1 MGFCSLKGGA
11 PTKKTIPILIIMLL
25 PLVAFA
31 GQTNWQNICPDSNVP
46 YCKDIGK
53 TAANN
58 PTNPPALRGIEL
70 GKITGVSWRPKG
82 SVIGVSEAIPAAGI
96 PESVRTSPRNAY
108 YYIIDDGGGKP
119 FLRQCREIDAK

>member
-1 MGFCSLKGGA
+1 M
-11 PTKKTIPILIIMLL
+11 KKAILVVTIILL
-25 PLVAFA
+25 PMIAFA
-31 GQTNWQNICPDSNVP
+31 GQPNWQNICPDPDVSYCTNV
-46 YCKDIGK
+46 GK

-58 PTNPPALRGIEL
+58 STNPPALRGIEL